1 MSEKVALINLGCP
14 KNLVDSEVMLGHL
27 RAQGFELTADMESA
41 DVVVVNTCGFLQDAA
56 QESVN
61 TLLAAAERKKAGKLR
76 AVVAAG
82 CMTQRYGA
90 DVADAMPEVDGF
102 LGVGQGHSL
111 PDVVRRVLAGERA
124 SVLTGPSA
132 GFEGYGLRLQST
144 PSYTSYL
151 KVSEGCDRKCAF
163 CVIPQIRGEMVS
175 RSLDA
180 IVREAEVL
188 AAQGTREIILI
199 GQDPNRYGVDLVKD
213 ARAKG
218 SGTGAALDAQGLPLT
233 TSSHLLP
240 ELLARLN
247 DVRDLRWIRV
257 MYLFPDRHVEPILEA
272 IAALPKVCKY
282 VDMPVQHTSPEIVRA
297 MNRPGDGQEY
307 LRRLE
312 KLRRTCPEVSLR
324 STFIVGFPGE
334 TDGHFQ
340 DLVGFAQQAQ
350 FDWGG
355 VFRYSPEE
363 GSTAAEMPGQVPK
376 RVSKARYHQL
386 MAVQQAISSE
396 RQRRWVGRQVE
407 VLVESVQG
415 ENAVGRTQGQAP
427 DVDGETHLD
436 ISVLPDVRPGD
447 FVLADITGSTE
458 YDLNGCALEVL
469 HRSPL
474 RAPGLLQIGVRS

>member
-27 RAQGFELTADMESA
+27 RAQGFELTADVDLA

-56 QESVN
+56 QESIN

-90 DVADAMPEVDGF
+90 DVAEAMPEVDGF
-102 LGVGQGHSL
+102 LGVGQGHAL
-111 PDVVRRVLAGERA
+111 PDVVRRVLDGERA

-188 AAQGTREIILI
+188 VAQGTREVILI
-199 GQDPNRYGVDLVKD
+199 GQDPNRYGVDLVKG
-213 ARAKG
+213 ARG
-218 SGTGAALDAQGLPLT
+218 SGPNPQSLT
-233 TSSHLLP
+233 PGPSSHLLP

-272 IAALPKVCKY
+272 IASLPKVCKY
-282 VDMPVQHTSPEIVRA
+282 VDMPVQHTSPDIVRA

-312 KLRRTCPEVSLR
+312 KLRRTCPDVSLR

-340 DLVGFAQQAQ
+340 DLMDFAHQAQ

-355 VFRYSPEE
+355 VFRYSPED
-363 GSTAAEMPGQVPK
+363 GSTAADMPGRVPN

-407 VLVESVQG
+407 VLVERVQG

-436 ISVLPDVRPGD
+436 ISVLPDARPGD
-447 FVLADITGSTE
+447 FVLAEVTGSAE
-458 YDLNGCALEVL
+458 YDLKGRALEVL